1 MTERNPNVR
10 NIELRRFDD
19 IDKKGRFWRCMSVSF
34 LKETADKDL
43 KQFKKMKNHDVKLVK
58 KGLLYM
64 VIVAEKGVFWGRKK

>member
-19 IDKKGRFWRCMSVSF
+19 IDKEGRFWRCMSVSF

-43 KQFKKMKNHDVKLVK
+43 KQFKKIKNHDVKLVK
-58 KGLLYM
+58 KGELYM